1 MTLAE
6 GFGHMIKMTKLFLN
20 FTSTK
25 VTDVGFDKL
34 VGKLKGKDITHL
46 VLLFGDTKIRKDLG
60 IVNLAPVL
68 SKMKN
73 L

>member
-1 MTLAE
+1 
-6 GFGHMIKMTKLFLN
+6 MIKLSKLSLN

-25 VTDVGFDKL
+25 VTDVGFDKV

-46 VLLFGDTKIRKDLG
+46 ILLFGATKIRKDLG

-68 SKMKN
+68 TKMKN
-73 L
+73 LE